1 MFVRFTRLVLLAV
14 VTFSPVAVRAA
25 DPQLEKS
32 GAPPDSIAG
41 PLKDQLQ
48 STGLKVLV
56 DGKVLGEF
64 WMRKELPTAEG
75 ANSGLGIHF
84 TGVPD
89 GTFAGVVQFPE
100 AWQDYKGQSI
110 PAGVYSLR
118 YGIEPADG
126 NHMGVSTYRDFLML
140 VPVAEDKDPAAEYT
154 TEDLVKLSVKASGTN
169 HPAVLALFPVWDE
182 VKEPKLYKNDS
193 DQWTLAVPM
202 GATRLGVVLIGQG
215 QGV

>member
-1 MFVRFTRLVLLAV
+1 MFIRFTHLVVLSLLTVCSTGAW
-14 VTFSPVAVRAA
+14 AA

-32 GAPPDSIAG
+32 GAPPDSIAA
-41 PLKDQLQ
+41 PIKDQLQ
-48 STGLKVLV
+48 AAGLKVQV

-75 ANSGLGIHF
+75 SNAGLGIHF

-100 AWQDYKGQSI
+100 TWTDYKGQTI

-140 VPVAEDKDPAAEYT
+140 VPVAEDKDPSAKLT

-182 VKEPKLYKNDS
+182 VTDPKLYKNDS
-193 DQWTLAVPM
+193 DQWTLAIPF
-202 GATRLGVVLIGQG
+202 GATRLGVVLLGQG
-215 QGV
+215 SGA

>member
-1 MFVRFTRLVLLAV
+1 MSIRFTHLVVVSFLGAWSTAV
-14 VTFSPVAVRAA
+14 WAA

-32 GAPPDSIAG
+32 GAPPDSIGAAI
-41 PLKDQLQ
+41 KDQLQ
-48 STGLKVLV
+48 PTGLKIQV

-75 ANSGLGIHF
+75 SNSGLGIHF

-100 AWQDYKGQSI
+100 SWKDYKGQTI

-126 NHMGVSTYRDFLML
+126 NHMGVSTYRDFLLL
-140 VPVAEDKDPAAEYT
+140 VPVADDKDPSAKYT
-154 TEDLVKLSVKASGTN
+154 TQDLIKLSVKASGTN
-169 HPAVLALFPVWDE
+169 HPAVLALFPVYDE
-182 VKEPKLYKNDS
+182 VTDAKLYKNES
-193 DQWTLAVPM
+193 DQWTLAVPF
-202 GATRLGVVLIGQG
+202 GGTRLGVVLLGQG
-215 QGV
+215 SGG

>member
-1 MFVRFTRLVLLAV
+1 MFIRFTHLVVLSLLSAWS
-14 VTFSPVAVRAA
+14 TTLWAA

-32 GAPPDSIAG
+32 GAPPDSIAAT
-41 PLKDQLQ
+41 LKEQLQ
-48 STGLKVLV
+48 TTGLKIQV

-75 ANSGLGIHF
+75 SNSGLGIQF
-84 TGVPD
+84 TAVPD

-100 AWQDYKGQSI
+100 SWKDYKGQAI

-126 NHMGVSTYRDFLML
+126 NHMGVSTYRDFLLL
-140 VPVAEDKDPAAEYT
+140 VPVADDKDPAAKYT
-154 TEDLVKLSVKASGTN
+154 TQDLVKLSAKAAGTN
-169 HPAVLALFPVWDE
+169 HPAVLALFPVYDQ
-182 VKEPKLYKNDS
+182 VTEPKLYKNDS
-193 DQWTLAVPM
+193 DQWTLAVPF

-215 QGV
+215 AGG

>member
-1 MFVRFTRLVLLAV
+1 MFIRFTHLVVLSLLTV
-14 VTFSPVAVRAA
+14 CSTGVWAA

-32 GAPPDSIAG
+32 GAPPDSIAA
-41 PLKDQLQ
+41 PIKDQLQ
-48 STGLKVLV
+48 AAGLKVQV

-75 ANSGLGIHF
+75 SNAGLGIHF

-100 AWQDYKGQSI
+100 TWTDYKGQTI

-140 VPVAEDKDPAAEYT
+140 VPVAEDKDPSAKLT

-182 VKEPKLYKNDS
+182 VTDPKLYKNDS
-193 DQWTLAVPM
+193 DQWTLAIPF
-202 GATRLGVVLIGQG
+202 GATRLGVVLLGQG
-215 QGV
+215 SGA